1 MSQIRACIRDWKAS
15 TEAAA
20 EATEHLEN
28 ACHNLRQCI
37 SELPATRE
45 HHEVDGVMYRVVIT
59 AAGDLDVRR
68 ITTTATTTTEEQ
80 S

>member
-1 MSQIRACIRDWKAS
+1 MSQIRACIRDWNAS

-20 EATEHLEN
+20 EANEHLEN

-37 SELPATRE
+37 GNLPPGSV

-68 ITTTATTTTEEQ
+68 ITTTTTTTEEQ

>member
-1 MSQIRACIRDWKAS
+1 VSQIRACIRDWKAS

-20 EATEHLEN
+20 DANEHLEN

-37 SELPATRE
+37 GNLPPGSV
-45 HHEVDGVMYRVVIT
+45 HHEVDRVMYRVT
-59 AAGDLDVRR
+59 LDRYGDLDVTA
-68 ITTTATTTTEEQ
+68 ITTTTTTGEQ